1 MYYSTNEIRKKKV
14 KHNTPLIK
22 NDVKKSG
29 QAEVDKT
36 VEMGPKPVIGDTKKL
51 QKRKKISSQQ
61 KRNYLLIPDEFQ
73 LLKQTVTF
81 NFKNLRLF

>member
-1 MYYSTNEIRKKKV
+1 MGVLLFVFLNGCTTAQMKFTKF

-51 QKRKKISSQQ
+51 QKERNFITT

-73 LLKQTVTF
+73 F
-81 NFKNLRLF
+81 